1 MGILAGRF
9 APSPTGPLHMGSLL
23 AATASYLDAR
33 ARGGQ
38 WLLRIDDIDTYRCI
52 PGATEQ
58 ILQTLEAH
66 GLWWDGSVQYQSEN
80 LAEYQ
85 AALDLLARR
94 GDIFYCNCS
103 RRSLAA
109 KGAYPGKCRGN
120 QQPLEDAAIRIRV
133 EAAVVEFT
141 DLLQGQQI
149 ERLAESVGD
158 FIIRRRDGLIA
169 YQLATAIDDGN
180 PRISH
185 VVRGSDLLG
194 NTARQLYLMQQLNLS
209 TPVYAHIPTLNG
221 ADGRK
226 LSKQN
231 HAPAVADDQA
241 LENLLT
247 AFGYLGLHPPTQ
259 SPHWDITS
267 LLDWGCEHWSLE
279 QLQGQTSV
287 CVD

>member
-1 MGILAGRF
+1 
-9 APSPTGPLHMGSLL
+9 MGSLL
-23 AATASYLDAR
+23 AATASYLDAH

-52 PGATEQ
+52 PGAAAQ
-58 ILQTLEAH
+58 ILRTLEAH
-66 GLWWDGSVQYQSEN
+66 GLSWDGSVQYQSEN

-85 AALDLLARR
+85 AALDLLGQRR
-94 GDIFYCNCS
+94 EVFYCNCS

-109 KGAYPGKCRGN
+109 RGAYPGKCRGN
-120 QQPLEDAAIRIRV
+120 LHHLEDAAVRIRV
-133 EAAVVEFT
+133 DGAVVKFT
-141 DLLQGQQI
+141 DLLQGKQI
-149 ERLAESVGD
+149 EHLAESVGD

-194 NTARQLYLMQQLNLS
+194 NTARQLYLMQQLKLS
-209 TPVYAHIPTLNG
+209 APVYAHIPTLIR
-221 ADGRK
+221 ADGHK

-231 HAPAVADDQA
+231 HAPAVADEQA
-241 LENLLT
+241 LENLLA
-247 AFGYLGLHPPTQ
+247 AFGYLGLRPPTRAT
-259 SPHWDITS
+259 HWDVTS
-267 LLDWGCEHWSLE
+267 LLDWGCEHWSLNV
-279 QLQGQTSV
+279 LQGQTSV